1 MVACCKQPFGSE
13 AFEMFRQDNMGVGR
27 AINSSLVSK
36 HVLDPE
42 VDFYYC
48 VTSAYLNV
56 DSNMVLVKQKAF
68 AMAIQTQNFGIAI
81 QCLCTSQTLK
91 LAC

>member
-1 MVACCKQPFGSE
+1 MVVCCKQPFGSE
-13 AFEMFRQDNMGVGR
+13 YFEMFRQDNMGVGR

-48 VTSAYLNV
+48 AHKCIFKCRFKHGFS
-56 DSNMVLVKQKAF
+56 KHKAF
-68 AMAIQTQNFGIAI
+68 AMAIQT
-81 QCLCTSQTLK
+81 
-91 LAC
+91 